1 LSLKGT
7 KVQDATQW
15 HREVEHLRCSPLMIP
30 PLICKKLHL
39 KDCDAKIKLSFIKN
53 ISKQGGVQGERSSPY
68 SVPLIKSFDIIY
80 ISYQMS
86 FIQLQFRRGNASQWT
101 IANPILADGELAIE
115 SDTSKFKI
123 GNGIAFWNQ
132 LPYGGLVGPTGAIGS
147 NVPNDISFNG
157 NIFVGRDVSFGG
169 KLTVRNDVSFNTELR
184 VGGNV
189 NIRSGA
195 VSTSIGTGALIV
207 AGGAGVGGN
216 VWTGGNLNV
225 ALDTSLTSRLLVG
238 GNVLLSSNLTV
249 GADAYFNGN
258 TSVAFLPFYGGNPSV
273 TPALNQLVTKK
284 YVDEN
289 GGTIL
294 LGANNTWTAN
304 NTFNGSRF
312 YVGGDASFNS
322 NLTVREDV
330 SFNKRLFVGGDAS
343 FNGNLIVRG
352 DVSFNDNMSV
362 QSDSSFNNRLYVGKQ
377 IGVGVTANAA
387 YALDVFGNIH
397 MSGNL
402 FLNNKLFSITSADIS
417 LNANL
422 MVGADASFNGNVFVA
437 KTLNL
442 RKTVITGAAS
452 GSPTSIV
459 ATTPIVEITGSSA
472 STAYFTLTNGSY
484 AGQTLTINSAANG
497 GGGGLF
503 VNATTTNI
511 IFNGSSCSQMRFS
524 NAFQTVNLLWSSD
537 VNQWIVASWQGVNFS
552 GVSMNFGTYT
562 LGDISFGA
570 AGRVNITAGGNLVVG
585 SDSSFNGN
593 LSVGVG
599 KWIGIGKMAGANYA
613 LDVGGNINLTG
624 NLYTN
629 GVLFSAFD
637 NSKDISLNANLTVGF
652 DSSFNANLYVGRRF
666 TVAGGDVSLNQRLT
680 VGGADSS
687 FNGNLYVGGFLN
699 VNGYVNADSYTEKF
713 VNVASSSGTYTADF
727 AGGLILYV
735 NAFSGTSTPT
745 LSITNLPTL
754 LNQSYVFTVVYS
766 GAPTSTYFSSLNING
781 VSVPV
786 NGTVSLSAAT
796 SYYVHQFCIFFTDA
810 TAISNNFVVQNFN
823 SSAPASLVSPLISGN
838 LAVSGNIN
846 LTGGNIYQNGVLF
859 VGGGG
864 GGSSTT
870 GTTLSLSDT
879 TASTSSITGAL
890 TVAGGAG
897 VGGNVQIGGNVKI
910 ASAVASTSSLT
921 GALIVGG
928 GAGIAG
934 NVYVGGNLYV
944 TGTTAL
950 TGIPSAPTAAA
961 GTDTTQIATTQYV
974 RSEIASKAP
983 INNPTFTGTVGGIT
997 KTTVG
1002 LGLVDNTSDASKP
1015 VSTLQQTALNLKANL
1030 ASPTFT
1036 GTPSAP
1042 TAAGGGTGSTQI
1054 ATTEYVRG
1062 EISAL
1067 VGGAGT
1073 ALDTLN
1079 ELATALGTDAAFST
1093 TVTTAIGLRA
1103 NIANPTFTG
1112 IVSTPALSVTGT
1124 TASTSSITGAL
1135 VVGGGA
1141 GIAGNVSVGGN
1152 VNFVGDLYKNGT
1164 LVAIGGGSATTGTT
1178 LSLSDTTQSTSSTT
1192 GALTVAGGAGI
1203 GGNVNV
1209 DGDSVI
1215 VGSLFVGQSSS
1226 MLTYIY
1232 NFENNLLNT
1241 GTISGLNGIDNGTVT
1256 YSTDFKVGTK
1266 SLSLNGTSQFVTIPG
1281 FQFSSAG
1288 FSIAF
1293 WVKINDTTNP
1303 TERTFINFVN
1313 NTTLGSNTRF
1323 YITSGNNMFI
1333 QVKNSNI
1340 AGILGTF
1347 GNNQWAHIAF
1357 TVTYTTGSSGTIKTY
1372 KNGVLDQSQPT
1383 VYPVTTDFHTIY
1395 IGRDSATGIQYTT
1408 MLIDNLIINN
1418 SVWSDAD
1425 VTNVYSNI
1433 SLSKNFKNITNISNT
1448 GVLSVNNYTT
1458 SVSGTTG
1465 ALTVAGG
1472 VGIGGSLFVGGVTS
1486 SLSGYNYIY
1495 SFENNLFNSGSSGS
1509 TYNGTDVGTPS
1520 YSTGISVVGTQALSL
1535 NGTTQYVT
1543 IPNFQFSSD
1552 GFSIAFWVK
1561 MTFVSSAVNFINFV
1575 NNTSSGN
1582 NTFINLENL
1591 NDLYLNIKTSGVS
1604 TRTGL
1609 INNSIGSNIWRH
1621 VVLTASY
1628 TTGTGGTITTYAN
1641 GVRFQGI
1648 GSMRYPDV
1656 NHNHTIYIGR
1666 DGLTGAFSTM
1676 SIDNLIINNGVW
1688 TNAQVT
1694 AIYNNEI
1701 TPNSSF
1707 NVSNTGVLNVTNPTA
1722 STSSTTGALIV
1733 GGGVGIGGAVNVGGG
1748 VGIGGV
1754 VNIGNTTVSTSTAT
1768 GALVVGGGVGIGE
1781 DLYVNNNI
1789 EMPTASSI
1797 LRFVNTNNNK
1807 KIVLY
1812 DFASTEDPAGAT
1824 QFFGFGINGDG
1835 LRYQVQ
1841 TGFTHRFYTGSSAGA
1856 IDCGAVTADNITLR
1870 SNSRISQ
1877 AITVSLSIDGSNFCK
1892 NGSFTLTS
1900 TGVWNVSIL
1909 WQAAWASTGGSTPAA
1924 MFITTNSATT
1934 YTRATAEATTD
1945 FKETATSNA
1954 VYTDNTFY
1962 HRLNTTLT
1970 ITSSNRT
1977 WNIYIG
1983 KFNGSTVSSGSLYL
1997 TATRVG

>member
-1 LSLKGT
+1 
-7 KVQDATQW
+7 
-15 HREVEHLRCSPLMIP
+15 
-30 PLICKKLHL
+30 
-39 KDCDAKIKLSFIKN
+39 
-53 ISKQGGVQGERSSPY
+53 
-68 SVPLIKSFDIIY
+68 
-80 ISYQMS
+80 MS

-101 IANPILADGELAIE
+101 IADPILADGELAIE

-123 GNGIAFWNQ
+123 GNGIAVWNQ

-184 VGGNV
+184 VGGNA
-189 NIRSGA
+189 NIRSS
-195 VSTSIGTGALIV
+195 V
-207 AGGAGVGGN
+207 GV
-216 VWTGGNLNV
+216 GGNLNV
-225 ALDTSLTSRLLVG
+225 ALDTSLTSRLIVG

-249 GADAYFNGN
+249 GVDASFNGN
-258 TSVAFLPFYGGNPSV
+258 VTFANLPFYGGNPSV

-322 NLTVREDV
+322 NLT
-330 SFNKRLFVGGDAS
+330 
-343 FNGNLIVRG
+343 VRG

-459 ATTPIVEITGSSA
+459 ATTPIVEITGLSA
-472 STAYFTLTNGSY
+472 SAAYFTLTHGSY
-484 AGQTLTINSAANG
+484 AGQTLTINSATNG

-524 NAFQTVNLLWSSD
+524 NTFQTVNLLWSSD

-599 KWIGIGKMAGANYA
+599 KWIGIGKMAGTNYA

-624 NLYTN
+624 NIFTN

-796 SYYVHQFCIFFTDA
+796 SYYIHQFCIFFTDA
-810 TAISNNFVVQNFN
+810 IAISNNCVVQNFN

-864 GGSSTT
+864 GSSTT

-897 VGGNVQIGGNVKI
+897 VGGNVQVGGNVKI

-1103 NIANPTFTG
+1103 NIANPIFTG

-1135 VVGGGA
+1135 VVSGGA

-1164 LVAIGGGSATTGTT
+1164 LFAGGGSTTGTSLT
-1178 LSLSDTTQSTSSTT
+1178 LSGVLTVNDSTGSTSTTT
-1192 GALTVAGGAGI
+1192 GA
-1203 GGNVNV
+1203 
-1209 DGDSVI
+1209 
-1215 VGSLFVGQSSS
+1215 
-1226 MLTYIY
+1226 
-1232 NFENNLLNT
+1232 
-1241 GTISGLNGIDNGTVT
+1241 
-1256 YSTDFKVGTK
+1256 
-1266 SLSLNGTSQFVTIPG
+1266 
-1281 FQFSSAG
+1281 
-1288 FSIAF
+1288 
-1293 WVKINDTTNP
+1293 
-1303 TERTFINFVN
+1303 
-1313 NTTLGSNTRF
+1313 
-1323 YITSGNNMFI
+1323 I
-1333 QVKNSNI
+1333 QV
-1340 AGILGTF
+1340 
-1347 GNNQWAHIAF
+1347 
-1357 TVTYTTGSSGTIKTY
+1357 
-1372 KNGVLDQSQPT
+1372 
-1383 VYPVTTDFHTIY
+1383 
-1395 IGRDSATGIQYTT
+1395 
-1408 MLIDNLIINN
+1408 
-1418 SVWSDAD
+1418 
-1425 VTNVYSNI
+1425 
-1433 SLSKNFKNITNISNT
+1433 
-1448 GVLSVNNYTT
+1448 
-1458 SVSGTTG
+1458 
-1465 ALTVAGG
+1465 
-1472 VGIGGSLFVGGVTS
+1472 
-1486 SLSGYNYIY
+1486 
-1495 SFENNLFNSGSSGS
+1495 
-1509 TYNGTDVGTPS
+1509 
-1520 YSTGISVVGTQALSL
+1520 
-1535 NGTTQYVT
+1535 
-1543 IPNFQFSSD
+1543 PN
-1552 GFSIAFWVK
+1552 
-1561 MTFVSSAVNFINFV
+1561 
-1575 NNTSSGN
+1575 
-1582 NTFINLENL
+1582 
-1591 NDLYLNIKTSGVS
+1591 
-1604 TRTGL
+1604 
-1609 INNSIGSNIWRH
+1609 
-1621 VVLTASY
+1621 
-1628 TTGTGGTITTYAN
+1628 
-1641 GVRFQGI
+1641 
-1648 GSMRYPDV
+1648 
-1656 NHNHTIYIGR
+1656 
-1666 DGLTGAFSTM
+1666 
-1676 SIDNLIINNGVW
+1676 
-1688 TNAQVT
+1688 
-1694 AIYNNEI
+1694 
-1701 TPNSSF
+1701 
-1707 NVSNTGVLNVTNPTA
+1707 
-1722 STSSTTGALIV
+1722 
-1733 GGGVGIGGAVNVGGG
+1733 GGVGIGGAVN
-1748 VGIGGV
+1748 IGGV
-1754 VNIGNTTVSTSTAT
+1754 VKITNNTLSGSTTS
-1768 GALVVGGGVGIGE
+1768 GALVVTGGVGIGE

-1789 EMPTASSI
+1789 EMPNGTSIIRFNAGLTNKKLVLGDDGVSDNVTTATQFYGFGCNNGILRYQASGGGGVHKFYSGTGDGIIQCGPITASGAVNITNSTASSSTTTGALI
-1797 LRFVNTNNNK
+1797 VNGGGVGITGAVNIGGIVKITNGASGGGPTLGALVVGGSVG
-1807 KIVLY
+1807 IGGMISLGGHI
-1812 DFASTEDPAGAT
+1812 ASTSDT
-1824 QFFGFGINGDG
+1824 TSSFS
-1835 LRYQVQ
+1835 
-1841 TGFTHRFYTGSSAGA
+1841 GSLNA
-1856 IDCGAVTADNITLR
+1856 
-1870 SNSRISQ
+1870 
-1877 AITVSLSIDGSNFCK
+1877 LSF
-1892 NGSFTLTS
+1892 
-1900 TGVWNVSIL
+1900 
-1909 WQAAWASTGGSTPAA
+1909 
-1924 MFITTNSATT
+1924 
-1934 YTRATAEATTD
+1934 
-1945 FKETATSNA
+1945 TATSDYRIKQNA
-1954 VYTDNTFY
+1954 RSICDDPSFNVDVLRPITYTNSRAGKQDIGFIAHEVGEHYPYLVNGEKDGENMQSLNYTGIIGILVKEIQELKKRVSDLENSADK
-1962 HRLNTTLT
+1962 RLP
-1970 ITSSNRT
+1970 
-1977 WNIYIG
+1977 
-1983 KFNGSTVSSGSLYL
+1983 
-1997 TATRVG
+1997 